1 MNRTT
6 SDAALLA
13 RHFAVQMSRRYG
25 LTDPSFSDDAL
36 NALRAYSWPGNV
48 RELKHLVERAVLLS
62 RGGAIHVSD
71 LSLSQAQAPAASD
84 QTLQGLTLEAA
95 ERLLIER
102 ALLDTSGNVS
112 EAARKLGVSRMT
124 LRYRMEKYALKGTS

>member
-1 MNRTT
+1 
-6 SDAALLA
+6 
-13 RHFAVQMSRRYG
+13 
-25 LTDPSFSDDAL
+25 
-36 NALRAYSWPGNV
+36 V

-71 LSLSQAQAPAASD
+71 LGLSQAHAPAAND
-84 QTLQGLTLEAA
+84 QVLQGLTLEAA

-112 EAARKLGVSRMT
+112 EAARKLGISRMT
-124 LRYRMEKYALKGTS
+124 LRYRMEKYALKGNT